1 MDERTRTTDM
11 HGFTG
16 ENCRHCGTTFADCT
30 ARIFGTGVD
39 EGHACCAVCRNTST
53 HNSDEFT
60 KKKDETVKVTVT
72 LSAEQAAKFERA
84 VKIMQAYGEAD
95 ATIESLVVSGSV
107 NFVDGFLTHFDDVIN
122 IHLKSNAHN

>member
-1 MDERTRTTDM
+1 MNEPTRTTDK

-16 ENCRHCGTTFADCT
+16 ENCRNCNTTFADCT
-30 ARIFGTGVD
+30 AGIFR
-39 EGHACCAVCRNTST
+39 EGGSACCGVCRNTST
-53 HNSDEFT
+53 HKSDEFT